1 MFSPYGG
8 VINITFKPGSQ
19 TGSFK
24 PDGNIPAIS
33 LYFIN
38 DSWPTLSGDNR
49 GDTMPSQTLSADCCI
64 VGGGPAGLMTGYLL
78 ARAGLQV
85 VVLEKHADFLRDF
98 RGDTIHPSTLE
109 VMHHLGLLDKLLAL
123 PHQRAEKLQAEM
135 GGEEVT
141 MADFSRLPLRCRFI
155 AFMPQWDFLNFLAGE
170 SATFPGFRLLSST
183 ALSDLIVEQGRVC
196 GVTALR
202 DGQPLTIRAQLVIGA
217 DGRHSAVREKAGL
230 ASRSFG
236 APRDV
241 IWFRLDKQPEDP
253 TLGSGHTGP
262 RNNFIVIDR
271 GDYWQCG
278 FTIQKGEF
286 EALQRDGLAAL
297 KQRIAAVAPF
307 SAARLEAIDDW
318 SQIRLLSIRIDRL
331 ERWMK
336 PGLLCIGDAAHA
348 MSPIGGVG
356 VNLAIQ
362 DAVAAAN
369 YLTQPLQRGRV
380 RLRDLARVQKRRQ
393 FPTVA
398 TQFLQIKMSR
408 NRPGTGAKNPMPG
421 ILRKWPF
428 LRFVFGR
435 LLGMGFRMEK
445 PRRFI
450 AR

>member
-1 MFSPYGG
+1 MSE
-8 VINITFKPGSQ
+8 T
-19 TGSFK
+19 
-24 PDGNIPAIS
+24 A
-33 LYFIN
+33 
-38 DSWPTLSGDNR
+38 LSV
-49 GDTMPSQTLSADCCI
+49 DCCI

-85 VVLEKHADFLRDF
+85 VVIEKHGDFLRDF

-109 VMHHLGLLDKLLAL
+109 VMHHLGLLDRLLSL
-123 PHQRAEKLQAEM
+123 PHQRAEKLQADM
-135 GGEEVT
+135 GGEQVT
-141 MADFSRLPLRCRFI
+141 MADFSRLPVRCRFI
-155 AFMPQWDFLNFLAGE
+155 AFMPQWDFLNFLASE
-170 SATFPGFRLLSST
+170 CATFPGFRLLTST
-183 ALSDLIVEQGRVC
+183 ALSDLIVEQGQVC
-196 GVTALR
+196 GVTAQHNGETLSV
-202 DGQPLTIRAQLVIGA
+202 RAKLVIGA

-230 ASRSFG
+230 TGRSFG
-236 APRDV
+236 MPRDV

-253 TLGSGHTGP
+253 ALGTGHSGP
-262 RNNFIVIDR
+262 RNNFILIDR

-286 EALQRDGLAAL
+286 EALQHAGLDAL
-297 KQRIAAVAPF
+297 KQRIASVAPF
-307 SAARLEAIDDW
+307 NAERLETISDW

-331 ERWMK
+331 TKWMK

-348 MSPIGGVG
+348 MSPVGGVG

-369 YLTQPLQRGRV
+369 YLTVPLRRGRV
-380 RLRDLARVQKRRQ
+380 SLRDLARVQKRRQ

-408 NRPGTGAKNPMPG
+408 KGSATGGKNPMPR

-435 LLGMGFRMEK
+435 LIGLGFRMEK
-445 PRRFI
+445 PRRVV

>member
-1 MFSPYGG
+1 
-8 VINITFKPGSQ
+8 
-19 TGSFK
+19 
-24 PDGNIPAIS
+24 
-33 LYFIN
+33 
-38 DSWPTLSGDNR
+38 
-49 GDTMPSQTLSADCCI
+49 MPSHTLTTDCCI

-85 VVLEKHADFLRDF
+85 VVIEKHADFLRDF

-109 VMHHLGLLDKLLAL
+109 VMHHLGLLDKLLTL
-123 PHQRAEKLQAEM
+123 PHQRAETLQAEM
-135 GGEEVT
+135 GGEAVT
-141 MADFSRLPLRCRFI
+141 MADFSRLPVRCRFI
-155 AFMPQWDFLNFLAGE
+155 AFMPQWDFLNFLASE
-170 SATFPGFRLLSST
+170 SAAFPGFRLLLST

-230 ASRSFG
+230 VSQSFG
-236 APRDV
+236 TPRDV
-241 IWFRLDKQPEDP
+241 IWFRLEKQPEDP
-253 TLGSGHTGP
+253 ALGTGHSGP
-262 RNNFIVIDR
+262 RSHFIVIDR

-278 FTIQKGEF
+278 FAIQKGEF
-286 EALQRDGLAAL
+286 ESLQHTGLDAL
-297 KQRIAAVAPF
+297 KQRIAAAAPF
-307 SAARLEAIDDW
+307 SAERLETINDW
-318 SQIRLLSIRIDRL
+318 SQIRLLSVRIDRL
-331 ERWMK
+331 EKWMK

-362 DAVAAAN
+362 DAVATAN
-369 YLTQPLQRGRV
+369 YLTEPLRRGRV
-380 RLRDLARVQKRRQ
+380 SLRDLARVQKRRQ
-393 FPTVA
+393 FPVVA

-408 NRPGTGAKNPMPG
+408 NRPRAEGKNPMPG

-435 LLGMGFRMEK
+435 LIGLGFRMEK
-445 PRRFI
+445 PRRFM

>member
-1 MFSPYGG
+1 MSE
-8 VINITFKPGSQ
+8 T
-19 TGSFK
+19 
-24 PDGNIPAIS
+24 A
-33 LYFIN
+33 
-38 DSWPTLSGDNR
+38 LSV
-49 GDTMPSQTLSADCCI
+49 DCCI
-64 VGGGPAGLMTGYLL
+64 VGGGPAGLMTAYLL

-85 VVLEKHADFLRDF
+85 VVMEKHGDFLRDF

-109 VMHHLGLLDKLLAL
+109 VMHHLGLLDRLLSL
-123 PHQRAEKLQAEM
+123 PHQRAEKLQADM
-135 GGEEVT
+135 GGEQVT
-141 MADFSRLPLRCRFI
+141 MADFSRLPVRCRFI
-155 AFMPQWDFLNFLAGE
+155 AFMPQWDFLNFLASE
-170 SATFPGFRLLSST
+170 CATFPGFRLLTST
-183 ALSDLIVEQGRVC
+183 ALSDLIVEQGQVC
-196 GVTALR
+196 GVTAQHNGETLSV
-202 DGQPLTIRAQLVIGA
+202 RAKLVIGA

-230 ASRSFG
+230 TGRSFG
-236 APRDV
+236 MPRDV

-253 TLGSGHTGP
+253 ALGTGHSGP
-262 RNNFIVIDR
+262 RNNFILIDR

-286 EALQRDGLAAL
+286 EALQHAGLDAL
-297 KQRIAAVAPF
+297 KQRIASVAPF
-307 SAARLEAIDDW
+307 NAERLETISDW

-331 ERWMK
+331 TKWMK

-348 MSPIGGVG
+348 MSPVGGVG

-369 YLTQPLQRGRV
+369 YLTVPLRRGRV
-380 RLRDLARVQKRRQ
+380 SLRDLARVQKRRQ

-408 NRPGTGAKNPMPG
+408 KGSATGGKNPMPR

-435 LLGMGFRMEK
+435 LIGLGFRMEK
-445 PRRFI
+445 PRRVV

>member
-1 MFSPYGG
+1 MSP
-8 VINITFKPGSQ
+8 
-19 TGSFK
+19 
-24 PDGNIPAIS
+24 D
-33 LYFIN
+33 
-38 DSWPTLSGDNR
+38 
-49 GDTMPSQTLSADCCI
+49 TLSADCCI

-85 VVLEKHADFLRDF
+85 VVIEKHADFLRDF

-109 VMHHLGLLDKLLAL
+109 VMHHLGLLEKLLAL
-123 PHQRAEKLQAEM
+123 PHQRAETLQAEM
-135 GGEEVT
+135 SGEAVT
-141 MADFSRLPLRCRFI
+141 MADFSRLPVRCRFI
-155 AFMPQWDFLNFLAGE
+155 AFMPQWDFLNFLASE
-170 SATFPGFRLLSST
+170 SAAFPGFRLLTST
-183 ALSDLIVEQGRVC
+183 ALSELIVEQDRVC

-202 DGQPLTIRAQLVIGA
+202 DGQPLNIRAQLVIGA

-230 ASRSFG
+230 ASRAFG

-241 IWFRLDKQPEDP
+241 IWFRLDKQPDDP
-253 TLGSGHTGP
+253 ALGSGHAGP
-262 RNNFIVIDR
+262 RQNFIVIDR

-278 FTIQKGEF
+278 FTIEKGEF
-286 EALQRDGLAAL
+286 AALQRDGLAAL

-307 SAARLEAIDDW
+307 NAARLAAIEAW

-331 ERWMK
+331 DKWMR

-362 DAVAAAN
+362 DAVATAN
-369 YLTQPLQRGRV
+369 LLTRPLQRGRV
-380 RLRDLARVQKRRQ
+380 TLRQLARVQKRRQ

-408 NRPGTGAKNPMPG
+408 KKAGTSSKNPMPG
-421 ILRKWPF
+421 LLRKWPS
-428 LRFVFGR
+428 LRFLFGR
-435 LLGMGFRMEK
+435 LLGMGFRMET
-445 PRRFI
+445 PRRFT

>member
-1 MFSPYGG
+1 
-8 VINITFKPGSQ
+8 
-19 TGSFK
+19 
-24 PDGNIPAIS
+24 
-33 LYFIN
+33 
-38 DSWPTLSGDNR
+38 
-49 GDTMPSQTLSADCCI
+49 MPSQTLSADCCI

-85 VVLEKHADFLRDF
+85 VVIEKHADFLRDF

-141 MADFSRLPLRCRFI
+141 MADFSRLPVRCRFI
-155 AFMPQWDFLNFLAGE
+155 AFMPQWDFLNFLADQC
-170 SATFPGFRLLSST
+170 AAFPGFRLLTST
-183 ALSDLIVEQGRVC
+183 TLSELIVEQDRVC

-217 DGRHSAVREKAGL
+217 DGRHSAVRAQAGL
-230 ASRSFG
+230 TSRAFG
-236 APRDV
+236 TPRDV
-241 IWFRLDKQPEDP
+241 IWFRLDKQPDDP
-253 TLGSGHTGP
+253 AMGTGHSGP

-278 FTIQKGEF
+278 FTIEKGEF
-286 EALQRDGLAAL
+286 EALQQDGLAAL
-297 KQRIAAVAPF
+297 KQRIAAVSPF
-307 SAARLEAIDDW
+307 DAGRLETIADW

-331 ERWMK
+331 DKWMR

-369 YLTQPLQRGRV
+369 LLTRPLQRGRV
-380 RLRDLARVQKRRQ
+380 TLRDLARVQKRRQ

-408 NRPGTGAKNPMPG
+408 KRPSGGGKNPMPG
-421 ILRKWPF
+421 MLRKWPF

-445 PRRFI
+445 PRRFA